1 MTVNSNTAAAIGYL
15 HECFESDHSQSELW
29 NIFSTKVEQIMF
41 NPVNALA
48 IPDIYGDKVLPVI
61 ESYRREKTFRHFSYF
76 IVGKQQSNR
85 YGKSK
90 VSTFCAPL
98 FILEATL
105 TKLEHAISDPS
116 YQQVIDSS
124 SIDVNPALLGLWQ
137 SDKVRQ
143 DSLADALISTWSN
156 NASDD
161 CGSDLNYRCD
171 ENDVASAIIK
181 TLSDTNADLTITLKN
196 AEFHDKSSFNKAFKG
211 LKIGT
216 YFLVPMNAC
225 AVIER
230 SISTR
235 GILDELSF
243 LKESKQYS
251 KPLQLSLDPSACS
264 PQKKGKP
271 ADYNYIPGILSS
283 AQKSA
288 LTCAAESEL
297 SLLIG
302 PPGTG
307 KSYTI
312 ACLALERFMQ
322 GESVLIVSRNEH
334 AIDVIKEKI
343 TETFGLSQGSIMRA
357 GTKDYHRQLKLNL
370 EKILQEKQPEIHQ
383 ANNLK
388 KQLEQ
393 INNTISAAEIL
404 LDTRFKRAE
413 NEGLLLQNIESGKR
427 SFNWLTQLRLW
438 WSQRYLNKL
447 GLLQT
452 SLKTIQDLHKERDQ
466 LLAQSI
472 DQSAEQKINHTL
484 FHHRRQLTGFK
495 SALSARTSSRQEK
508 ILSGLDFSI
517 LLESMPIWL
526 CSLEGLHKTLPL
538 THELF
543 DLVIIDEATQC
554 DIASC
559 LPALQRAKRAMV
571 VGDPKQLRHIS
582 FLSKAKQQSILDKYD
597 VDGPASEYTSLDIN
611 YRDHSLIDLA
621 QRHIQH
627 QSSIVM
633 LNEHYRSVPEI
644 IRFSNENFYQSR
656 LRLMTEKPTLAAR
669 NAIQVINVEN
679 GKRTEGINTAE
690 ADAILN
696 KLRALVL
703 EQATVAAEYKLSI
716 GVLSFFRAQAEY
728 IQDEIFKHFNLDEI
742 MAHKLRCGTPYAFQG
757 EERDIMLISC
767 GVDEDSVAGSFN
779 YINRTDVF
787 NVSITRAR
795 ELQLVYLSCPKA
807 NLPEQSLLKKFIF
820 SIDQAPS
827 IPLSCEQDRHHD
839 IKDLIQ
845 HLRADDY
852 HVLLNYPVAGID
864 MDLVIMKDSEVL
876 AVDLV
881 GFVGEEADSFHLSR
895 YKIFERAG
903 LTIIPIC
910 VTSWRLKRLEVLASI
925 KTTFKELKDKN
936 TLGQLEGPKK
946 LGLWMQ
952 LMAINPMLADT
963 TRVIEDLLVALNAQP
978 QLTLLKQIIQHYKKV
993 LWVLTE
999 RLEPTELTFIRY
1011 SGASEQ
1017 VYLAA
1022 LDNFQQWSDISK
1034 LSGINTSAEQ
1044 QGILNA
1050 YVSEINTSLLSLEK
1064 MSLKWGQAV
1073 TKSQLANSNLIEA
1086 TSELDALNNRIE
1098 YYSDI

>member
-1 MTVNSNTAAAIGYL
+1 MTADSNTPAAIGYL

-29 NIFSTKVEQIMF
+29 NIFSNKVEQILF
-41 NPVNALA
+41 NPVNSLA

-98 FILEATL
+98 FIFEATL
-105 TKLEHAISDPS
+105 KKLERCITDTS

-137 SDKVRQ
+137 SDKARQ
-143 DSLADALISTWSN
+143 DTLADELISILSN
-156 NASDD
+156 NA
-161 CGSDLNYRCD
+161 GSDYD
-171 ENDVASAIIK
+171 ENNVASALIK
-181 TLSDTNADLTITLKN
+181 TLSEINSDLATALNNT
-196 AEFHDKSSFNKAFKG
+196 EFHDKASFNKAFKG
-211 LKIGT
+211 LKVGT

-235 GILDELSF
+235 GILDELSL

-251 KPLQLSLDPSACS
+251 KPLQLSLNSSDSS
-264 PQKKGKP
+264 LHKKGKP

-283 AQKSA
+283 AQKCA

-357 GTKDYHRQLKLNL
+357 GTKDYHRQLKLHL
-370 EKILQEKQPEIHQ
+370 EKILQEKQPELNH
-383 ANNLK
+383 ANRLK
-388 KQLEQ
+388 KQLEH
-393 INNTISAAEIL
+393 INNSISAAEKL

-452 SLKTIQDLHKERDQ
+452 SLKTIQDLHKERNH

-472 DQSAEQKINHTL
+472 DHSAQKKINHTL

-582 FLSKAKQQSILDKYD
+582 FLSKAKQQSILEKYD
-597 VDGPASEYTSLDIN
+597 SDSASLDIN

-669 NAIQVINVEN
+669 NAIQVIDVEH
-679 GKRTEGINTAE
+679 GKRIEGINTAE

-779 YINRTDVF
+779 YINRADVF

-795 ELQLVYLSCPKA
+795 ELQLVYLSCAKDK
-807 NLPEQSLLKKFIF
+807 LPEKSLLKKFIF

-827 IPLSCEQDRHHD
+827 IQLSCEQDRHHD

-852 HVLLNYPVAGID
+852 HVLLNYPVAGIE

-881 GFVGEEADSFHLSR
+881 GFVGEEADAFHLSR

-978 QLTLLKQIIQHYKKV
+978 QLKLLKHVIQQYKKV

-1022 LDNFQQWSDISK
+1022 LDNFQQWSEVSK
-1034 LSGINTSAEQ
+1034 LSGINTSSEQ
-1044 QGILNA
+1044 QSILDA
-1050 YVSEINTSLLSLEK
+1050 YISEINTSLLGLEK

>member
-1 MTVNSNTAAAIGYL
+1 MSVDSNTAAAIGYL
-15 HECFESDHSQSELW
+15 HECFESDHSHRELW
-29 NIFSTKVEQIMF
+29 NIFSTKVEHILL
-41 NPVNALA
+41 NPVKSFT
-48 IPDIYGDKVLPVI
+48 IPEAYGEKVLPVI

-76 IVGKQQSNR
+76 VVGKQHSNR

-98 FILEATL
+98 FTFEAALETADSSILGA
-105 TKLEHAISDPS
+105 S
-116 YQQVIDSS
+116 YQQVIDTA
-124 SIDVNPALLGLWQ
+124 SIDINNAVLGLWE
-137 SDKVRQ
+137 SDKELQ
-143 DSLADALISTWSN
+143 DTLADKLVSILSSN
-156 NASDD
+156 NSTDD
-161 CGSDLNYRCD
+161 NI
-171 ENDVASAIIK
+171 EANAIIK
-181 TLSDTNADLTITLKN
+181 ALLEADPDTAITLKN
-196 AEFHDKSSFNKAFKG
+196 TEFVDKSSFNKAFKG
-211 LKIGT
+211 IKSGA
-216 YFLVPMNAC
+216 YYLVAMNAC
-225 AVIER
+225 AVVER

-235 GILDELSF
+235 GILDELS
-243 LKESKQYS
+243 LLAESKHYS
-251 KPLQLSLDPSACS
+251 KPLQLSLDPSYSSEPA
-264 PQKKGKP
+264 KTKP
-271 ADYNYIPGILSS
+271 ADYNYIPGILSR

-288 LTCAAESEL
+288 LTCAAQSEL
-297 SLLIG
+297 SLLVG

-343 TETFGLSQGSIMRA
+343 TETFGLSQRSIMRA
-357 GTKDYHRQLKLNL
+357 GTKDYHRQLKLHL
-370 EKILQEKQPEIHQ
+370 DKILQEKKPEL
-383 ANNLK
+383 NLSNRLRLS
-388 KQLEQ
+388 LEQ
-393 INNTISAAEIL
+393 VNRDILAAEAL
-404 LDTRFKRAE
+404 LDSRFKRAE
-413 NEGLLLQNIESGKR
+413 NEGLLLQHIESGKR

-438 WSQRYLNKL
+438 WSQRYLNKF

-452 SLKTIQDLHKERDQ
+452 SLKDIQDLHEHRDN

-472 DQSAEQKINHTL
+472 DKSAQDKINHTL
-484 FHHRRQLTGFK
+484 SHHRRQLTGFK

-582 FLSKAKQQSILDKYD
+582 FLSKAKQLSILEKYEID
-597 VDGPASEYTSLDIN
+597 SDTLDIN

-669 NAIQVINVEN
+669 NAIKVIDVDN
-679 GKRTEGINTAE
+679 GQRVDGINIIE
-690 ADAILN
+690 ADAILK

-703 EQATVAAEYKLSI
+703 EQANITDKYKLSI

-767 GVDEDSVAGSFN
+767 AVDKDSVAGSFN

-795 ELQLVYLSCPKA
+795 ELQLVYLSCPEDF
-807 NLPEQSLLKKFIF
+807 LPEKSLLKKFIT
-820 SIDQAPS
+820 SIGQVQE
-827 IPLSCEQDRHHD
+827 IKLSDEQERHQD
-839 IKDLIQ
+839 IKDLIN

-852 HVLLNYPVAGID
+852 HVLLNYPVAGIE

-881 GFVGEEADSFHLSR
+881 GFAGEEADAFHLSR

-925 KTTFKELKDKN
+925 TETFKELKAKN
-936 TLGQLEGPKK
+936 TLGQLEAPKK

-952 LMAINPMLADT
+952 LLAVNPVLAET
-963 TRVIEDLLVALNAQP
+963 TRVIEDLLVLLNAHSE
-978 QLTLLKQIIQHYKKV
+978 LKVLDQIIQQYKKV
-993 LWVLTE
+993 LWVLGE

-1017 VYLAA
+1017 VFLAA
-1022 LDNFQQWSDISK
+1022 LDNFQQWSEVTE
-1034 LSGINTSAEQ
+1034 LSTSHTSAEQ
-1044 QGILNA
+1044 QSILEA
-1050 YVSEINTSLLSLEK
+1050 YIAEINASLVGLEK

-1073 TKSQLANSNLIEA
+1073 TKAQLANSDIKEA
-1086 TSELDALNNRIE
+1086 ITELDNLSRRVDH
-1098 YYSDI
+1098 YSDI